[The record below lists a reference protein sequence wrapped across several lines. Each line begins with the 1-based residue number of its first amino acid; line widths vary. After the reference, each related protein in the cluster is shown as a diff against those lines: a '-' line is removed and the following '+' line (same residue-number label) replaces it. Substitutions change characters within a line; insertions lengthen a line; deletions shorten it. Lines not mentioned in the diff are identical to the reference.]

1 MSWTRDSFAKKLE
14 PGEFLPKFLRCSPTV
29 QPYGAGPR
37 AAEPAP
43 KDILKLRRSEDHSTG
58 TFGAIFRGPLTV
70 DRLIRLR
77 DFFYVQLLSILLLTK
92 LSHSFVSSST

>member
-37 AAEPAP
+37 VAEPAP
-43 KDILKLRRSEDHSTG
+43 KNTLKLRRSEDHSTG
-58 TFGAIFRGPLTV
+58 TFEAIFRGPLSSS
-70 DRLIRLR
+70 RSSPIRL
-77 DFFYVQLLSILLLTK
+77 YG
-92 LSHSFVSSST
+92 